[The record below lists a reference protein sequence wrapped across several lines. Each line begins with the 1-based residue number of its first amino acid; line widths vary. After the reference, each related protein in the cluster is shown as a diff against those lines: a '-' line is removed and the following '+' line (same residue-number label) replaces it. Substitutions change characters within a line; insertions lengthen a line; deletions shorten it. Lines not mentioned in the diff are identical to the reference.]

1 MDKLQVKF
9 NEVSAHCADLN
20 SQLNA
25 KLLDDTA
32 TPEDVKKIK
41 DELNAAKVRRDE
53 LNEQIK
59 AIKPAEPADNGNKK
73 GTDITPKK
81 NDKPDIKKA
90 INDYLHSRGKVVD
103 DAAQQVTSTEAGV
116 LIPEEIIYNPEA
128 EVNSVVDL
136 STLVTKTAVTTPK
149 GTYPI
154 LMRATDRFNSVAELA
169 ENPALAAPNFK
180 QVDWSVDT
188 YRGAIPLSEESIAD
202 SAVDLTAL
210 VGNSIREKTVNTYN
224 ALIAPVLQGFTAKS
238 TTVDTIVDDIK
249 HILNVDLDPAY
260 ARAMVVTQSFFNVL
274 DTLKDK
280 EGRYLLHTA
289 TDSITDG
296 TAKGT
301 VLGVPV
307 YVVGDTVLGT
317 ADGDQKAF
325 IGDLKRAVLF
335 ADRQQT
341 TLAWMENNIYGQ
353 YLGAA
358 FRFGVKAADTNAGYF
373 VTVPKA

>member
-1 MDKLQVKF
+1 MDKLQIKF
-9 NEVSAHCADLN
+9 NEVSANCADLN
-20 SQLNA
+20 AQLNA

-41 DELNAAKVRRDE
+41 DELDTAKVRRDE
-53 LNEQIK
+53 LNAQIK
-59 AIKPAEPADNGNKK
+59 AIKPAEPADNGSKK

-81 NDKPDIKKA
+81 DDKPDIKKV

-103 DAAQQVTSTEAGV
+103 DASQQVTSVEAGV
-116 LIPEEIIYNPEA
+116 LIPEEVIYNPES

-169 ENPALAAPNFK
+169 ENPSLAAPNFK
-180 QVDWSVDT
+180 QVDWSVAT

-210 VGNSIREKTVNTYN
+210 VGTSIQEKTVNTYN
-224 ALIAPVLQGFTAKS
+224 ALIAPVLQSFTAKS
-238 TTVDTIVDDIK
+238 TTVDTIVDDLK

-260 ARAMVVTQSFFNVL
+260 APAMVVTQSFFNAL

-301 VLGVPV
+301 VWAYLSTSLVTLFWALLMVTRRRLLVTSSVPCCLP
-307 YVVGDTVLGT
+307 TVSKPRSHG
-317 ADGDQKAF
+317 
-325 IGDLKRAVLF
+325 
-335 ADRQQT
+335 
-341 TLAWMENNIYGQ
+341 
-353 YLGAA
+353 
-358 FRFGVKAADTNAGYF
+358 
-373 VTVPKA
+373 